1 MEDEDFLD
9 KESFY
14 MSIILK
20 LFSSLVISIQ
30 YLVVYNH
37 EFIALSDRSDMLY
50 EIDENFK
57 KMITEWL
64 MPSVGINAFLLVIWV
79 IILWR
84 GTHFDRFYSGKT
96 IGVLSFVYILMV
108 AFSVWS
114 IIDLQILIPFNE
126 DYDVNFIRTHYL
138 MLQLILWVQG
148 LSVFME
154 YLRHRSSEK

>member
-37 EFIALSDRSDMLY
+37 EFIALSDRPDMLY

-96 IGVLSFVYILMV
+96 IGVLSFLYILMV

-114 IIDLQILIPFNE
+114 IIDL
-126 DYDVNFIRTHYL
+126 
-138 MLQLILWVQG
+138 
-148 LSVFME
+148 
-154 YLRHRSSEK
+154 